1 MGRFVTPQQTD
12 SPRAGKRSSSS
23 SSSSFAASSCVFAL
37 RDHPLLTHSPR
48 LSLVFPPQQP
58 HLRSHSGGE
67 RSSSAD
73 TLLTKRHRDR
83 HLSQRRRAER
93 SFFVYFSLQMDRVP
107 SALAAK
113 MRWITLV
120 LAGLTFWGKVT
131 ICNCFDYEE
140 PDYDYYEEERAETID
155 YKDPCKAAAF
165 WGDIALDEEDLRMF
179 QIDRTIDLTQ
189 HTHMHT
195 HSRQGH
201 TSGGLEE
208 HDISKKRG
216 SLYLLLERIRRF
228 GFDYLPKNSSKG
240 PANPKSQTGKGGK
253 NGNVVKN
260 RFPRAA
266 TSRAE
271 RIWPGGVIP
280 YVIGG
285 NFTGSQRAM
294 FKQAMRHWEKQ
305 TCVTFIEKTDEE
317 SYIVFTYRP
326 CGCCSYVGRRG
337 NGPQAISIGKNCDKF
352 GIVVHELG
360 HVIGFWHEHTRP
372 DRDDHVTIIR
382 DNIQPGQEYNFLKM
396 EPGEVNS
403 LGEPYDFDSIMHYAR
418 NTFSR
423 GMFLDTILPSRDEN
437 GVRPAIGQRTRLS
450 KGDIAQARKLYRCPA
465 CGETLQE
472 STGNF
477 SSPGYPNGYPSYTH
491 CVWRI
496 SVTPGEKIV
505 LNFTTMDLYKSS
517 LCWYDYIEV
526 RDGYWRKAPLLG
538 RFCGDKVPDVLISTD
553 SRMWIEFRSS
563 SNWVGKGFAAI
574 YEAICGGEITK
585 DSGQIQSPN
594 YPDDYRP
601 SKECVWRITVSEGYN
616 VGLSFQAFEIER
628 HDSCAYDYLEV
639 RDGPLETSPLIG
651 RFCGYDKPEDVR
663 STSHTL
669 WMKFVSDGTVNK
681 AGFAANFFKEEDECA
696 KPDNGGCEQRCVNTL
711 GSFKCACDPGYELA
725 PDKKSCE
732 AACGGLLSKLNG
744 TISTPGWPKEYPPN
758 KNCVW
763 QVVAPTQY
771 RISMQFEA
779 FELEGNEVCK
789 YDYVEVRSGLSSD
802 SKLHG
807 KYCGTE
813 VPEVIT
819 SQYNNMR
826 IEFKSDNTVS
836 KKGFKAHFFSDKDEC
851 SKDNGGCQHECINT
865 VGSYVCQCRHGFVL
879 HENKHDCKEA
889 ECEHKIHSPS
899 GTLSSPNWP
908 DKYPSRKECTWDI
921 TATPGHRIKIAFNEF
936 EIEQHQECAYD
947 HLEAFDGDSDTAA
960 ILGRLCGSKIPEQ
973 LVSTGNK
980 MYLRFISDASVQ
992 RKGFQAT
999 HSTECGGRLK
1009 AEVRQKNLY
1018 SHSQFGDNNYPGH
1031 TDCEWL
1037 LTAEQGYGIE
1047 LSFITFE
1054 VEEEADC
1061 GYDYIE
1067 LYNGYDAN
1075 SHRLGRFCGSGP
1087 REGIYSPG
1095 ATMLIRFHSDDT
1107 ISKKGFHIRY
1117 TSTKFQESLHT
1128 RK

>member
-1 MGRFVTPQQTD
+1 M
-12 SPRAGKRSSSS
+12 
-23 SSSSFAASSCVFAL
+23 VF
-37 RDHPLLTHSPR
+37 
-48 LSLVFPPQQP
+48 
-58 HLRSHSGGE
+58 
-67 RSSSAD
+67 
-73 TLLTKRHRDR
+73 
-83 HLSQRRRAER
+83 SQC
-93 SFFVYFSLQMDRVP
+93 LCN
-107 SALAAK
+107 SALN
-113 MRWITLV
+113 I
-120 LAGLTFWGKVT
+120 FKVSSL
-131 ICNCFDYEE
+131 FVF
-140 PDYDYYEEERAETID
+140 
-155 YKDPCKAAAF
+155 KAVF
-165 WGDIALDEEDLRMF
+165 WGDIALDDEDLKMF
-179 QIDRTIDLTQ
+179 HIDRTIDLTQ
-189 HTHMHT
+189 H
-195 HSRQGH
+195 SNERLGH
-201 TSGGLEE
+201 NTGGFGERAV
-208 HDISKKRG
+208 SKK
-216 SLYLLLERIRRF
+216 SDALFQLIDSIRRF
-228 GFDYLPKNSSKG
+228 GSGFQQNNITKG
-240 PANPKSQTGKGGK
+240 RALTFSGSYEKK
-253 NGNVVKN
+253 

-266 TSRAE
+266 TSRTE

-294 FKQAMRHWEKQ
+294 FKQAMRHWEKY
-305 TCVTFIEKTDEE
+305 TCVTFIERSDEE

-382 DNIQPGQEYNFLKM
+382 ENIQPGQEYNFLKM

-423 GMFLDTILPSRDEN
+423 GMFLDTILPSRDDN
-437 GVRPAIGQRTRLS
+437 GIRPAIGQRTRLS

-477 SSPGYPNGYPSYTH
+477 SSPGFPNGYPSYTH
-491 CVWRI
+491 CIWRI

-526 RDGYWRKAPLLG
+526 RDGYWKKSPLLG
-538 RFCGDKVPDVLISTD
+538 RFCGDKLPDVLTSSD
-553 SRMWIEFRSS
+553 SRMWIEFRGSS
-563 SNWVGKGFAAI
+563 TWVGKGFSAT
-574 YEAICGGEITK
+574 YEAICGGEIHK
-585 DSGQIQSPN
+585 NEGQIQSPN

-601 SKECVWRITVSEGYN
+601 MKECVWKITVSENYN
-616 VGLSFQAFEIER
+616 VGLTFQAFEIER
-628 HDSCAYDYLEV
+628 HDNCAYDYLEV
-639 RDGPLETSPLIG
+639 RDGTSESSPLIG
-651 RFCGYDKPEDVR
+651 HFCGYDKPEDIR
-663 STSHTL
+663 STSNTL

-711 GSFKCACDPGYELA
+711 GSYQCACDPGYELG

-732 AACGGLLSKLNG
+732 AACGGLLTKLNG
-744 TISTPGWPKEYPPN
+744 TITTPGWPKEYPPN

-771 RISMQFEA
+771 RISVKFEF

-789 YDYVEVRSGLSSD
+789 YDYVEIRSGLSSD

-807 KYCGTE
+807 KFCGTE

-826 IEFKSDNTVS
+826 IEFRSDNTVS
-836 KKGFKAHFFSDKDEC
+836 KKGFKAHFFSDKRAACKEKIFVFESCKDLIEVAPSGQVRIIHRLASEGLRDKDEC

-865 VGSYVCQCRHGFVL
+865 VGSYVCQCRNGFVL

-889 ECEHKIHSPS
+889 ECEQKIHSPN
-899 GTLSSPNWP
+899 GIITSPNWP
-908 DKYPSRKECTWDI
+908 DKYPSRKECTWEI
-921 TATPGHRIKIAFNEF
+921 SATPGHRIKIVFNEF

-947 HLEAFDGDSDTAA
+947 HLEVFDGETEKSP
-960 ILGRLCGSKIPEQ
+960 ILGRLCGSKIPDP
-973 LVSTGNK
+973 LVATGNK
-980 MYLRFISDASVQ
+980 MFLRFVSDASVQ

-999 HSTECGGRLK
+999 HTTECGGRLK
-1009 AEVRQKNLY
+1009 AESKARDLY
-1018 SHSQFGDNNYPGH
+1018 SHAQFGDNNYPVQA
-1031 TDCEWL
+1031 DCEWL
-1037 LTAEQGYGIE
+1037 IVSDRGYRIE
-1047 LSFITFE
+1047 LTFQTFE

-1061 GYDYIE
+1061 GYDYLE
-1067 LYNGYDAN
+1067 LFDGHDTT
-1075 SHRLGRFCGSGP
+1075 SLRLGRFCGSGP
-1087 REGIYSPG
+1087 QEEIYSAG
-1095 ATMLIRFHSDDT
+1095 DSILLHFHTDDT
-1107 ISKKGFHIRY
+1107 INKKGFHIRY
-1117 TSTKFQESLHT
+1117 KSIKHQDSVHTK
-1128 RK
+1128 K